1 MTPKD
6 LLAVAIGAM
15 SVWFISIGAITLL
28 ASAIGELAYLFVG
41 ALLLA
46 VAGFVARSGPLWK

>member
-1 MTPKD
+1 MPPKD
-6 LLAVAIGAM
+6 LFAVAIGAIA
-15 SVWFISIGAITLL
+15 VWFISIGVITLL
-28 ASAIGELAYLFVG
+28 ASAIGELAYLVFG